1 MLSSIPFWKSSVKA
15 PTSLELEL
23 TESGYLY
30 IPAALAQEYFPQDVL
45 VVLPRGKELWLLP
58 TRGPEAGGLLLK
70 QRNLKG
76 DRSVLVWELI
86 PEETSPGLKQAFWDD
101 RQGALRMALATIVE
115 G

>member
-1 MLSSIPFWKSSVKA
+1 MKA

-23 TESGYLY
+23 TESGYLH

-58 TRGPEAGGLLLK
+58 TRGPEAGGLLLQ

-76 DRSVLVWELI
+76 DRSVLIWELL
-86 PEETSPGLKQAFWDD
+86 PDDTPAGPKAAFWDD
-101 RQGALRMALATIVE
+101 RQGALRMALTTTLE